1 MKLIQKFEISC
12 DDLPQLKTKML
23 NWLRQFGI
31 FAYLDNNQYQNL
43 FNRYELLVGAG
54 VQQIYSDP
62 EAIAAIFG
70 KEWLFGHI
78 NYDFK
83 NRLYKDLKS
92 EHIAWFHNEALQ
104 FFKPEIVL
112 YLPYGS
118 TELHIESTALSPEII
133 LRQIL
138 DAEDH
143 IDLEASGKPRFSRL
157 WDKEQYIESVK
168 TVKEHIRKGDCY
180 ELNLCVGAVA
190 PQTELD
196 PFGCFAKLNQVN
208 PAPFACMYRSGDFY
222 ALSSSP
228 ERFMAKDARRLLA
241 QPMKGTIRR
250 SENAAEDAQLKIQLK
265 ADEKERAENVMIA
278 DLMRNDLAKSCE
290 TGSVRV
296 PELFEVYTFPTLHT
310 MISSVEGDLRKEVL
324 PFTALLNAFPMGSMT
339 GAPKK
344 IVMELIEDL
353 EQSKRELYAG
363 CIGYSNPA
371 GDFDFNVVIRTLLYH
386 AQTKELSYHTGGA
399 ITIDSDPEK
408 EWAEVWLKAQALEAI
423 FNDQP

>member
-12 DDLPQLKTKML
+12 DDLPRLKIKML

-62 EAIAAIFG
+62 EAITAAFG

-83 NRLYKDLKS
+83 NRLYQDLKS

-112 YLPYGS
+112 YLPYRS
-118 TELHIESTALSPEII
+118 TELHIESNALSPEII
-133 LRQIL
+133 FRQIL
-138 DAEDH
+138 DSEAR
-143 IDLEASGKPRFSRL
+143 IDFESSGKPRVNRL
-157 WDKEQYIESVK
+157 WDKAQYIESVK

-190 PQTELD
+190 SQTELD

-228 ERFMAKDARRLLA
+228 ERFMAKDGRRLLA

-250 SENAAEDAQLKIQLK
+250 SKNAAEDAQLKIQLK

-310 MISSVEGDLRKEVL
+310 MISSVEGDLRKEVP

-423 FNDQP
+423 FNDRP